1 MVPEDPLLFIGIF
14 TVTVVASNAL
24 LAWRLAKLAKALQL
38 SRGSVGEVVR
48 QNRET
53 QETKIEQPK
62 MEQRPEASIKGFT
75 PEQLEQLTML
85 INQIVRKGPGRPK
98 GAKDTKPRKPYAKPE
113 APPQPQTTEAED
125 ILTWLES
132 QQS

>member
-14 TVTVVASNAL
+14 TVTVVASNVL

-38 SRGSVGEVVR
+38 SRGSVAEAVR
-48 QNRET
+48 QNREA
-53 QETKIEQPK
+53 QEQPK
-62 MEQRPEASIKGFT
+62 MEHAIIESAKGFT

-98 GAKDTKPRKPYAKPE
+98 GAKDTKPRKPYAKSQPE
-113 APPQPQTTEAED
+113 APPPQTTEAED
-125 ILTWLES
+125 MLTWLER